1 MTMCTTSKCSS
12 TAGVSLLA
20 GLILTIAAVAVVVTL
35 SRHHG
40 RTAVN
45 PQEETDR
52 RIDELEKSLHHLQR
66 NFSDTVK
73 G

>member
-12 TAGVSLLA
+12 TVGVSLLA
-20 GLILTIAAVAVVVTL
+20 GLVIAIGAVAVAVAI

-40 RTAVN
+40 CSAVN

-52 RIDELEKSLHHLQR
+52 RIDELERSLLHLQS